1 MSVPIVPEMILNR
14 PNRSYTILSSD
25 DSDEDDNGDD
35 DNFTN
40 TKYPTITKSKTEPAR
55 TIHDKRIVVV
65 PVDNSSLYYYSREYY
80 FTIVLPSK
88 STTRLYSSNII
99 HYITID

>member
-35 DNFTN
+35 DILPIQSIRQSQRVKPNRQEQSTVN
-40 TKYPTITKSKTEPAR
+40 G
-55 TIHDKRIVVV
+55 
-65 PVDNSSLYYYSREYY
+65 SL
-80 FTIVLPSK
+80 
-88 STTRLYSSNII
+88 
-99 HYITID
+99 